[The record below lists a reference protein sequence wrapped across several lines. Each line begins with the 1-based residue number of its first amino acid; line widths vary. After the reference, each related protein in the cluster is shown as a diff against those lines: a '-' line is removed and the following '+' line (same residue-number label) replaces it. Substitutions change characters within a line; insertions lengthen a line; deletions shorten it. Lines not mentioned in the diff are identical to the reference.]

1 MAKKYKAPEFTAMRT
16 SSPGAKAALLRSG
29 AGKHDPRPNRLRTR
43 STAKR
48 AAIAVSW

>member
-1 MAKKYKAPEFTAMRT
+1 MAKQVKPAAMRT

-29 AGKHDPRPNRLRTR
+29 AGKHDPRPNRQRTR
-43 STAKR
+43 SAQKR